1 MISAE
6 GVRSDPHKIRAV
18 EQWPFPAKVLDGR
31 SFLGLALYYHRFIGD
46 FVEIAVPFHHLT
58 AKSTEGSGGVQSVTV
73 FHTLKKKLVTASVI
87 AVSCGDV
94 PFIVDCDASD

>member
-58 AKSTEGSGGVQSVTV
+58 AKSTEGFRWSTECDSLPYPEEEIGDSFSDSRLLSQCTI
-73 FHTLKKKLVTASVI
+73 H
-87 AVSCGDV
+87 CGL
-94 PFIVDCDASD
+94 